1 MKSFFPKV
9 PNWYSFGFNATL
21 VSLGNEGTF
30 DLHTTACSAQC
41 RFFLVTLSLPLRP
54 SEWLNLVSVC
64 CCVSV
69 TSTFICP
76 LCQHVSASWCVSG
89 CRIIRLPVLMGAVWQ
104 AAQSSSASTLQ
115 AKLVGGLK
123 EHSRERKIPLGRQIL
138 SHYPETGK
146 WNLSSHGI
154 SARKNFEIFTM
165 ILTLVS
171 FFSNS

>member
-1 MKSFFPKV
+1 M
-9 PNWYSFGFNATL
+9 PNWYSFCFNATL

-41 RFFLVTLSLPLRP
+41 CFLSGDSFSASTSFRVTY
-54 SEWLNLVSVC
+54 LVSVR

-76 LCQHVSASWCVSG
+76 LCQRVSASWCVSG
-89 CRIIRLPVLMGAVWQ
+89 CRIIRLPVPMGAVWQ
-104 AAQSSSASTLQ
+104 AAQSSRDSTLQ
-115 AKLVGGLK
+115 AKLFGGLK

-138 SHYPETGK
+138 SHYPESGK

-171 FFSNS
+171 FFPTAKRGK